1 MRINNIDKFVLKKKP
16 LKKKVIERLANRIKA
31 PSNITDEDY
40 IKAYQRKEVINKI
53 ILDYV
58 KNSKKNLTEE
68 ETNNQIKKILDNF
81 KEDFIKKT
89 LPKKLSGK
97 YKNLYYMSGAYEF
110 GKINSLLRSLST
122 KLGNTWEII
131 ANVSDNTFSSEIEF
145 GIKIKGIDIILIKNN
160 KPFYVQIKTAE
171 GTLTGSQ
178 RPRSI
183 SELSLH
189 ENKYFVAAFDT
200 GANWTFDSP
209 KIEKLSGENFWK
221 LINIDYQK
229 LLKYVKKIIKDIED
243 EYEKQKLNFK

>member
-1 MRINNIDKFVLKKKP
+1 MRIHNIDKFVLKKKS
-16 LKKKVIERLANRIKA
+16 LKKKVIERLANRVNV
-31 PSNITDEDY
+31 PSNIDKDY
-40 IKAYQRKEVINKI
+40 EETYQRKEVINK
-53 ILDYV
+53 LVTAYV
-58 KNSKKNLTEE
+58 EKAKKNFTEK
-68 ETNNQIKKILDNF
+68 ETESEIKKILDNF
-81 KEDFIKKT
+81 KKDFIKNT
-89 LPKKLSGK
+89 LPKKLKEK

-131 ANVSDNTFSSEIEF
+131 ANVSDNTFSSEIEL
-145 GIKIKGIDIILIKNN
+145 GLKIKGVDIILIKNN

-178 RPRSI
+178 KPRSV

-209 KIEKLSGENFWK
+209 KIQKLSGEDFWK
-221 LINIDYQK
+221 LININYQS
-229 LLKYVKKIIKDIED
+229 LLENVKKTIKDIED
-243 EYEKQKLNFK
+243 EYNKQKSNF